1 MINFDTCFDLCV
13 CAYKIV
19 LILWMRICV
28 LYKGSSVLKPVEFV
42 YKSQTIHTVR
52 SLFESS
58 ENVGIIAIANGH

>member
-1 MINFDTCFDLCV
+1 MINFDTFLDLCV
-13 CAYKIV
+13 CAFKIV

-52 SLFESS
+52 FLFEP
-58 ENVGIIAIANGH
+58 